1 MALNLSP
8 ASAISARSART
19 PFCGGMRS
27 DDGITR
33 AENAE
38 NAVGREGRKRRSAA
52 RGFTL
57 IELMVAL
64 AVFSL
69 AAITLLRVQGVS
81 SRTASELEVRTI
93 GQIVANNV
101 AAVVLSDPVLPTLG
115 TTTGAVQNG
124 GLNWRW
130 TRTTQR
136 TADVR
141 IARIDIA
148 VATDDGR
155 PGGALSV
162 ARTVK

>member
-1 MALNLSP
+1 
-8 ASAISARSART
+8 
-19 PFCGGMRS
+19 MRS
-27 DDGITR
+27 DDTLSR

-38 NAVGREGRKRRSAA
+38 AAEGRERKIGRFTE

-69 AAITLLRVQGVS
+69 AAITLLRVQGIS
-81 SRTASELEVRTI
+81 SRTASDLEVRTI

-101 AAVVLSDPVLPTLG
+101 AVEVLADLVLPTLG

-130 TRTTQR
+130 TRATQR

-141 IARIDIA
+141 IARIDIT
-148 VATDDGR
+148 VATEDGR
-155 PGGALSV
+155 PGGTLSV
-162 ARTVK
+162 ARQVK